1 MPGLALNLLALAGC
15 GRPGGPPSANGD
27 PEGAWPELP
36 GLDEELVDRMERDR
50 VAGLAACI
58 TRGGALLWCGGYGE
72 ANPDTGLLALP
83 STPFLVASVSKAV
96 AALSVMQAVEAGV
109 LDLDAPVAE
118 VLPFPLVHPDEPED
132 APTLRALM
140 THTAGIADNWDALEG
155 HVVEGDS
162 DEELGALLRG
172 YLVEGGA
179 DYDARRNFVRA
190 GVGERFEYSNVGA
203 ALAAYAVEAAT
214 GLAFDAY
221 SEAGVLEPLGMNAG
235 WHLADFNPDEV
246 AAPCEVVG
254 GAFQTVPH
262 FGFPD
267 YPDGQLRADARSL
280 ATLLATLAE
289 GGSRDGLTLLQPAT
303 VEALFTPQV
312 PSLDPDQGLLW
323 YRWELDGE
331 EVVGHNGGEVGTA
344 AEILLRRR
352 DGLGLVVLM
361 NSEGRA
367 RTLESIER
375 ALMEAAASL

>member
-1 MPGLALNLLALAGC
+1 MPSLPLTLLVLVGC
-15 GRPGGPPSANGD
+15 GRPGGPPRANGD
-27 PEGAWPELP
+27 PAGDWPALPEL
-36 GLDEELVDRMERDR
+36 DEVIIDRMQRDR

-58 TRGGALLWCGGYGE
+58 VRAGALLWCGGYGE
-72 ANPDTGLLALP
+72 ANPDTGLRALP
-83 STPFLVASVSKAV
+83 TTPFLVASVSKAV
-96 AALSVMQAVEAGV
+96 AALSVMQTVETGI

-132 APTLRALM
+132 PPTLRALM
-140 THTAGIADNWDALEG
+140 THTAGIADNWAVLES
-155 HVVEGDS
+155 HYVEGDS
-162 DEELGALLRG
+162 EEELGAFLRG

-214 GLAFDAY
+214 GLAFDAH
-221 SEAGVLEPLGMNAG
+221 SEAQVLRPLGMNAG
-235 WHLADFNPDEV
+235 WHLADFDPDEV
-246 AAPCEVVG
+246 AVPCEVVG

-267 YPDGQLRADARSL
+267 YPDGQLRADARSMAL
-280 ATLLATLAE
+280 LLATLAE
-289 GGSRDGLTLLQPAT
+289 GGSRDGVTLLQPAS
-303 VEALFTPQV
+303 VEALFSPQV

-361 NSEGRA
+361 NSEGGT

-375 ALMEAAASL
+375 ALVEAAASI